1 VDPPILRGLG
11 LARLQGCRF
20 DDCSEL
26 GQALLDHES
35 HDPIARTEGRYL
47 LGVSAFWRGDLAM
60 ARHYLDGAIEAYDVS
75 HRDEHLALYAQDP
88 KAVCLVR
95 LAWVE
100 LWAGDAGR
108 ANETARS
115 ALELAV
121 TLDHLMTLWYVIT
134 YAAIIA
140 AESEDLPRLAELVG
154 DAELLWKR
162 LPMPYLMIVGEALR
176 GWLDVCEGSPGGIEK
191 IVRSVA
197 RSRTDG
203 ETLHLTYTLLLLA
216 RAHAMAGECHQGR
229 AATREGLSWSDSHN
243 QRYLEAELWRVDGEL
258 AHRGGETEAAA
269 ASLRRAV
276 EIATAQGAG
285 WLELRALHS
294 LASRFPDQAVREQ
307 LGDLVETLPSG
318 HDLPAFR
325 AATGLLSESG

>member
-1 VDPPILRGLG
+1 
-11 LARLQGCRF
+11 
-20 DDCSEL
+20 EL

-121 TLDHLMTLWYVIT
+121 DLDHLMTLWYVIT

-140 AESEDLPRLAELVG
+140 AESEDLPRLAELLG

-176 GWLDVCEGSPGGIEK
+176 GWLDVCDGSPGGIDK

-216 RAHAMAGECHQGR
+216 RAHAMAGECHPGR
-229 AATREGLSWSDSHN
+229 AATREGLSWSDSHS

-276 EIATAQGAG
+276 ETATAQGAG

-294 LASRFPDQAVREQ
+294 LASRFPDRAVREQ

-325 AATGLLSESG
+325 AATGLLSESD

>member
-1 VDPPILRGLG
+1 MDPPILRGLG

-20 DDCSEL
+20 DECSEL
-26 GQALLDHES
+26 GQALVDHES

-47 LGVSAFWRGDLAM
+47 LGVSAFWRGDLAR
-60 ARHYLDGAIEAYDVS
+60 ARQYLEGAIDTYDVS

-95 LAWVE
+95 LAWVD

-108 ANETARS
+108 ADERARS

-121 TLDHLMTLWYVIT
+121 DLDHFMTRWYVLT

-140 AESEDLPRLAELVG
+140 AESEDLGRLAELLG
-154 DAELLWKR
+154 DAELLGKR
-162 LPMPYLMIVGEALR
+162 LPMRYLMIVGDALR
-176 GWLDVCEGSPGGIEK
+176 GWLDVCEGSAGGIER

-197 RSRTDG
+197 RSRTEG
-203 ETLHLTYTLLLLA
+203 ESLHLTYTLLLLA
-216 RAHAMAGECHQGR
+216 RARGLAGELHEGR
-229 AATREGLSWSDSHN
+229 AATREALSLSQRRN

-258 AHRGGETEAAA
+258 AYRSGAPEAA

-276 EIATAQGAG
+276 EVADAQGAS

-294 LASRFPDQAVREQ
+294 LASRYPDHRRC
-307 LGDLVETLPSG
+307 GSSSGTSSRPS
-318 HDLPAFR
+318 LR
-325 AATGLLSESG
+325 ATISRRSGRQPVF